1 VTGTPQWAIIS
12 PILANIYL
20 HYVLDIWF
28 KGVVKKQSQ
37 GDGYIC
43 RYADDYVCA
52 FKYKRDAERFYQ
64 KMRKRLKKF
73 ALELSLE
80 KTNIITFSRFKEESS
95 SFEFLGFEYRRE
107 KSRKGTDIVK
117 RRTSRKRLKKSL
129 KNFTKWCKANRNKRL
144 RTLFKKLNS
153 KLRGYYNYYGI
164 IGNYDSL
171 QKFFKISLDILYKW
185 INRRSQRKS
194 MN

>member
-1 VTGTPQWAIIS
+1 VTGTPQGAIIS